1 MVNWK
6 ESEKYESGL
15 QTWSVS
21 GTVEPMDDVLIH
33 TFGTTTHGWTVD
45 TGDGQVPFFMTLES
59 AKEFV
64 LNIAQSRLD
73 RRLASEEAQRMREA
87 RLEAAKARKAANRK
101 KKKV

>member
-73 RRLASEEAQRMREA
+73 RLLASEEAQRMREA